1 MRHLGPQLR
10 RRLGHLREVLHR
22 DLERRVA
29 RERHL
34 PGQHLVEHDADR
46 VEVGGLV
53 DRRAARLLGR
63 EVLRGADD
71 RADLGH
77 LARARAG
84 DAEIGH
90 LQPALRADEHVVRL
104 DVAVDDP
111 VLVRETDRRQDL
123 PRVVDRDL
131 DRRRPA
137 PHDQLLQGA
146 AVEVLHR
153 DVVGALGLAAVV
165 DRDDVR
171 VAQAGRVLGLAAE
184 ALDERVVGRV
194 AVVEDL
200 DRDAAAEL
208 LVLGEVDVRH
218 PTRAELALDA
228 VAAVE
233 DGADQRVRDG
243 HLSIRG

>member
-1 MRHLGPQLR
+1 MRHLRPQLR
-10 RRLGHLREVLHR
+10 RRLRHLREVLHR

-29 RERHL
+29 RERDL
-34 PGQHLVEHDADR
+34 PGEHLVEHDADR

-77 LARARAG
+77 LARAGAR
-84 DAEIGH
+84 DPEVGH
-90 LQPALRADEHVVRL
+90 LQPALGADEHVVWL

-111 VLVRETDRRQDL
+111 VLVRGRECGEDL
-123 PRVVDRDL
+123 AGVVDRDL

-137 PHDQLLQGA
+137 PDDQLLERA
-146 AVEVLHR
+146 PVEELHR

-171 VAQAGRVLGLAAE
+171 MAQSRRRSSPRAGSAR
-184 ALDERVVGRV
+184 
-194 AVVEDL
+194 
-200 DRDAAAEL
+200 
-208 LVLGEVDVRH
+208 
-218 PTRAELALDA
+218 
-228 VAAVE
+228 
-233 DGADQRVRDG
+233 
-243 HLSIRG
+243 